1 MIFFDVVII
10 PISDQIGIPIPVL
23 MSMGQGDLLK
33 GIDNK
38 LVHVLLYDIFVHYFG
53 MISGKFGMEIV
64 FNFLKLIYS
73 EKATKFCEI
82 C

>member
-38 LVHVLLYDIFVHYFG
+38 LVHVLFYDIFVHYFG
-53 MISGKFGMEIV
+53 
-64 FNFLKLIYS
+64 
-73 EKATKFCEI
+73 
-82 C
+82 